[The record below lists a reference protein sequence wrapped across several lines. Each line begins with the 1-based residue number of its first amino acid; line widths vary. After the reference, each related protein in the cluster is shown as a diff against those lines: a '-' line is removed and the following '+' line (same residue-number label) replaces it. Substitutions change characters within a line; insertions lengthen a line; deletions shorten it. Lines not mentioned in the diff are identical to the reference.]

1 MNDTE
6 FTMFVFLWIFG
17 GIIVLQSVRLLLLRR
32 KFEKLALKTVGVTSI
47 ADMPSSPQ
55 SNPQETEELARI
67 RERLQVLERIA
78 TDKNVRLDEEFET
91 LRRS

>member
-32 KFEKLALKTVGVTSI
+32 KFEKLVLKTVGVTSM

-55 SNPQETEELARI
+55 STAG
-67 RERLQVLERIA
+67 
-78 TDKNVRLDEEFET
+78 D
-91 LRRS
+91 